1 MIEKVLC
8 FEWPSKEDGPQEESC
23 FIGNIRTAGLYFH
36 YLLSLYNQPLSINS
50 LVQFIIL
57 IILFFSLLF
66 IPIQSDHL
74 CMSGLFFSKI
84 DVCSLQI
91 TIVSPGWLVIGWVGE
106 WEQAIFSPYTSGPG
120 PTVQITMV
128 ANKNQIIEGCLSTF
142 SLGLRFNIGDAV
154 KASWPPNGKR
164 YMGVAFSTATKGRR
178 SSVSDL
184 MMMG

>member
-1 MIEKVLC
+1 MV
-8 FEWPSKEDGPQEESC
+8 EDHVSLLYFFFFSSRRRHTRLQGDWSSDVCSSDLGPQKEC
-23 FIGNIRTAGLYFH
+23 CCIGNDRTAGLYFH
-36 YLLSLYNQPLSINS
+36 YLSSLYNQPLSINS

-128 ANKNQIIEGCLSTF
+128 ANKKQIIEGCL
-142 SLGLRFNIGDAV
+142 
-154 KASWPPNGKR
+154 
-164 YMGVAFSTATKGRR
+164 
-178 SSVSDL
+178 
-184 MMMG
+184 